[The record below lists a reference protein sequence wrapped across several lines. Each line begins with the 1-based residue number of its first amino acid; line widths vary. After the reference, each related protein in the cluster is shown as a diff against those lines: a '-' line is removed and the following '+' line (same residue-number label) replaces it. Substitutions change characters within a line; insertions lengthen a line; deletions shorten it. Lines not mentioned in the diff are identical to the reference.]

1 MTVHLAGLLVSQ
13 AKSDNLSPQSR
24 KLPARD
30 QGSQGEAG
38 ESEHPS
44 SHCRVKRQ
52 DPGPKSPSLP
62 WPRPPL
68 PQRWDVL
75 TEARRRVSARDW
87 RSPLAGH
94 LEAPPR
100 SVPRREEDP
109 WVEEGQQV
117 PLSPSSCVSS
127 GLSTPIHTHRCLQA
141 WWPLCRE
148 GPLKTRAQTR
158 CPHPIN
164 TGSPVEGWDGREMSD
179 LTVHDVL
186 GPLSAPPPATLPRVP
201 GQKPQPP

>member
-30 QGSQGEAG
+30 QSSQGEVG

-62 WPRPPL
+62 RPRPPL
-68 PQRWDVL
+68 LQRWDVL
-75 TEARRRVSARDW
+75 TEAGRRVSARDW

-109 WVEEGQQV
+109 WVEEGSTGPPLPQQLCV
-117 PLSPSSCVSS
+117 LRAFNPYPCTQMSPGLVATVRGGTPEDKGPDKMPTPYKHRQSCGGV
-127 GLSTPIHTHRCLQA
+127 G
-141 WWPLCRE
+141 WP
-148 GPLKTRAQTR
+148 G
-158 CPHPIN
+158 N
-164 TGSPVEGWDGREMSD
+164 V
-179 LTVHDVL
+179 
-186 GPLSAPPPATLPRVP
+186 
-201 GQKPQPP
+201 